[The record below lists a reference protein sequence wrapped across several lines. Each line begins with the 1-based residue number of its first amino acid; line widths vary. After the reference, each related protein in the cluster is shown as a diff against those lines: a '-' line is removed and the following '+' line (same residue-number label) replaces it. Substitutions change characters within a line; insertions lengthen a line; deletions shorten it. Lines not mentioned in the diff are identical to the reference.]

1 VGRSVTPDY
10 FRAFNIPIVRGRNF
24 SEQDRTETEGEVILS
39 RLLATRL
46 FGGEDPIGKR
56 FVPDETHGRTGTIV
70 VGVADNV
77 KNNGLTE
84 QSDPEMY
91 TLRRSVPED
100 WSRNGLIVVIDSVMP
115 AATIESWARPEVASI
130 DRTVPVVMEPLSQ
143 TINRMAERPRFET
156 TLLGFFAL
164 TGLVL
169 AVVGLYGLIA
179 FMTTQRTHEIGVRMA
194 LGATRANILR
204 LIANDGLR
212 MVVAGQALGLGTALA
227 VSRMLKAQLFQVSV
241 YDPLTYIAVPL
252 LLSVVALVAILIP
265 ARAGM
270 RVEPAVTLRAE

>member
-1 VGRSVTPDY
+1 M
-10 FRAFNIPIVRGRNF
+10 
-24 SEQDRTETEGEVILS
+24 
-39 RLLATRL
+39 
-46 FGGEDPIGKR
+46 
-56 FVPDETHGRTGTIV
+56 V

-91 TLRRSVPED
+91 TLRRNVPGD
-100 WSRNGLIVVIDSVMP
+100 WSGNRLIVVVDSVMP
-115 AATIESWARPEVASI
+115 ASTIEPWVRSEVASI
-130 DRTVPVVMEPLSQ
+130 DRTVPANMEPLNQ
-143 TINRMAERPRFET
+143 TISRMVDRPRFET

-169 AVVGLYGLIA
+169 SVVGLYGLIA

-204 LIANDGLR
+204 LIADDGLR
-212 MVVAGQALGLGTALA
+212 MVVVGLALGLGTSLV
-227 VSRMLKAQLFQVSV
+227 VSRLLKALLFQISA
-241 YDPLTYIAVPL
+241 YDPLTYIVVPV
-252 LLSVVALVAILIP
+252 LLSLVALIAILIP

-270 RVEPAVTLRAE
+270 RVEPSVTLRAE